1 MQSSLHIHVQGLTVF
16 KDAKVHAYNIFHR
29 KKNIRESLKA
39 PQLSSFQ
46 KKQGQTPL
54 KEISRHQCLSN
65 CEIVLNLSESLCIS
79 KSHTLDP

>member
-1 MQSSLHIHVQGLTVF
+1 MQSRLLIHVQGLTVL
-16 KDAKVHAYNIFHR
+16 KDAGVHVYNIYHR
-29 KKNIRESLKA
+29 NKYESLK

-54 KEISRHQCLSN
+54 KEISLHQCLSN

>member
-1 MQSSLHIHVQGLTVF
+1 MRPSILMHVQGPTVL
-16 KDAKVHAYNIFHR
+16 KDAGVHAYNIYHR
-29 KKNIRESLKA
+29 EKKNESLKP

-54 KEISRHQCLSN
+54 KEISLHQCLSN
-65 CEIVLNLSESLCIS
+65 CEIVLNLSESLCIP